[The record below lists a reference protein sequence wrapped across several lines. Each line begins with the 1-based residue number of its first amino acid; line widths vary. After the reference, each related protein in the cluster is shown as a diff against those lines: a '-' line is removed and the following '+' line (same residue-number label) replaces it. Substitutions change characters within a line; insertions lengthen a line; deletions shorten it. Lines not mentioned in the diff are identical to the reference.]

1 MQPPRSRREFLAGA
15 GILGAGL
22 VTSSPLHDAESDDP
36 LDHPLD
42 AWIKEF
48 KGDHRLAID
57 AISLTGGQRA
67 LGYGQTFLQVNQ
79 GVYQFPRERSSLV
92 VILRDEAAPL
102 AFASTVWQQYRIGE
116 LVGWRDPRSGTA
128 AVRNTVEFTLG
139 DVVAAGG
146 VIGACNLASRWLASR
161 IAQRDGVPQAQVW
174 AALEPA
180 LLQGGRLVPSGIS
193 TIQRLQV
200 GGFAVTAVG

>member
-1 MQPPRSRREFLAGA
+1 MHPSRSRREFLAGA

-22 VTSSPLHDAESDDP
+22 MTTPPLRDTDREDP

-48 KGDHRLAID
+48 KGEHRLAID
-57 AISLTGGQRA
+57 AISLAGGERA

-79 GVYQFPRERSSLV
+79 GAYQFPRARSSLV

-102 AFASTVWQQYRIGE
+102 AFASSAWQQYRIGD
-116 LVGWRDPRSGTA
+116 LVGRTA
-128 AVRNTVEFTLG
+128 VVRNPAEASLG
-139 DVVAAGG
+139 AVVASGG

-161 IAQRDGVPQAQVW
+161 IAQRDGVPIAQVW
-174 AALEPA
+174 AVLEPA
-180 LLQGGRLVPSGIS
+180 LLPGGRLVPSGIT

-200 GGFAVTAVG
+200 GQFAVTAVG

>member
-1 MQPPRSRREFLAGA
+1 MPPPHSRREFLAGA

-22 VTSSPLHDAESDDP
+22 MPGSLLDDAGRDDP

-57 AISLTGGQRA
+57 AISIEGGFRA

-79 GVYQFPRERSSLV
+79 GVYKFPREQSSLV

-102 AFASTVWQQYRIGE
+102 AFTSKVWQQFRIGD
-116 LVGWRDPRSGTA
+116 LVGWQDPRTGEASVHNA
-128 AVRNTVEFTLG
+128 AEATLSA
-139 DVVAAGG
+139 VVAAGG

-161 IAQRDGVPQAQVW
+161 IAQRDGVPVAQVW
-174 AALEPA
+174 SALEPA
-180 LLQGGRLVPSGIS
+180 LLPGGRLVPSGIS
-193 TIQRLQV
+193 TIQRLQL
-200 GGFAVTAVG
+200 GEFAVTAVG

>member
-1 MQPPRSRREFLAGA
+1 MHPHRSRREFLAGA

-22 VTSSPLHDAESDDP
+22 MTTSPRQDTDRDDP

-57 AISLTGGQRA
+57 AISLAGGERA

-102 AFASTVWQQYRIGE
+102 AFASSVWQQYRIGD
-116 LVGWRDPRSGTA
+116 LVGWQDPRTRTA
-128 AVRNTVEFTLG
+128 AIRNTVEASLG
-139 DVVAAGG
+139 GLVATGG

-180 LLQGGRLVPSGIS
+180 LLPGGRLVPSGIS

-200 GGFAVTAVG
+200 GQFAVTAVG